1 MRIHSASMR
10 LLLLI
15 IIIIIMIVVD
25 VSVLVR
31 VLRDLLLYIVY
42 LWLFPM
48 PKNLEE
54 NALIECAG

>member
-1 MRIHSASMR
+1 
-10 LLLLI
+10 
-15 IIIIIMIVVD
+15 MIVVV

-31 VLRDLLLYIVY
+31 VLRDLLLYIIY

-48 PKNLEE
+48 PKKKNPEE